1 MIHLERFAPVLFLIM
16 WSSGAIFVKMGLD
29 SASVWSFLT
38 LRAIGALLLMSM
50 LYGFLKLEK
59 IKLDAEMLVKV
70 IGVGM
75 LLQVLYQI
83 FYFLSIR
90 YELSPGLV
98 AVVLGLQP
106 LLTVL
111 ISGERQ
117 SFYKLIVLLI
127 GFIGLGLAVFGARDV
142 SHVTFLGV
150 FFALLCVTSIST
162 GAILQK
168 KLSVSPLT
176 SGIIQNGCASIV
188 FITVSLYTGW
198 HVNWDAKFIISLSWM
213 TVVVSTGATLLLFYI
228 IQKKSASKVS
238 VLFYLVPVLTM
249 IFDFMVF
256 DTKITLTTLAGVA
269 LVMASVKL
277 FNGPDGFVKGL
288 RGSRKSKI
296 VKEGRSVQVSEG
308 GDD

>member
-1 MIHLERFAPVLFLIM
+1 MTHLERFAPVLFLIM

-38 LRAIGALLLMSM
+38 LRAIGALLLMSI
-50 LYGFLKLEK
+50 LYGFLKGDK
-59 IKLDAEMLVKV
+59 ARLDAETLVKV
-70 IGVGM
+70 MSVGI

-117 SFYKLIVLLI
+117 SFYKLMVLFI

-168 KLSVSPLT
+168 KISVSPLA
-176 SGIIQNGCASIV
+176 SGMIQNGCASIV
-188 FITVSLYTGW
+188 FIIVSFYTGW
-198 HVNWDAKFIISLSWM
+198 HVNWNAKFIISLSWM
-213 TVVVSTGATLLLFYI
+213 AVVVSTGATLLLFYM
-228 IQKKSASKVS
+228 IQKKSASKVG

-249 IFDFMVF
+249 AFDFMAF
-256 DTKITLTTLAGVA
+256 DTQITITTVVGVS

-277 FNGPDGFVKGL
+277 FNGSSVSVKSILVGH
-288 RGSRKSKI
+288 K
-296 VKEGRSVQVSEG
+296 
-308 GDD
+308 